1 MSKFEKLI
9 AQILTGKSDANIA
22 YKELGQLLIHLGFE
36 KRTKGYSENLVL
48 MRKSTSRKT
57 KTMRSH
63 IKSNKS
69 ESSSSNTNWG
79 VGNNG

>member
-9 AQILTGKSDANIA
+9 AQILTGKADANIA
-22 YKELGQLLIHLGFE
+22 YKDLGQLLIHLGFE
-36 KRTKGYSENLVL
+36 KRTKGSHCIF
-48 MRKSTSRKT
+48 RKSTSRKT

-79 VGNNG
+79 GRE